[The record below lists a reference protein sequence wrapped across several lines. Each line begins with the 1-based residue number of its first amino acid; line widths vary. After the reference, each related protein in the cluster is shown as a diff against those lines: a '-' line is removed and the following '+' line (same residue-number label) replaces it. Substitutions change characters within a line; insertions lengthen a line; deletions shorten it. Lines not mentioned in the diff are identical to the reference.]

1 MLLSC
6 LRLPAVSFFSLSFWE
21 GQCGKTQERD
31 NRRDLLLRRPRAS
44 PESPDQGRRR
54 KDRHAVFFGFFS
66 SKKDG
71 DVRSF
76 SFPFFFTFLFTTSCV
91 LFVSNKKKKKRK
103 EKERKGK
110 RAPGKRRQM
119 QKPKP
124 EKENNKN
131 LTFCFLFSFSLVFS
145 SVTFASRSFFPL
157 VFSGQGHFKLE
168 I

>member
-1 MLLSC
+1 MPSFL
-6 LRLPAVSFFSLSFWE
+6 VSFHPKKTATCALFPFLSFSLMFL
-21 GQCGKTQERD
+21 QLVVA
-31 NRRDLLLRRPRAS
+31 RR
-44 PESPDQGRRR
+44 E
-54 KDRHAVFFGFFS
+54 
-66 SKKDG
+66 
-71 DVRSF
+71 
-76 SFPFFFTFLFTTSCV
+76 
-91 LFVSNKKKKKRK
+91 KKKRK